1 MSKES
6 VSKVM
11 FLGALELITN
21 GMITEL
27 VRRKE
32 TIKMGTLI
40 KENRGKAA
48 PKIKLDKDLIRKQ
61 IMTSHF

>member
-6 VSKVM
+6 VCKVM
-11 FLGALELITN
+11 FLRALGLITN